1 MLRVDVC
8 GFFLVFCF
16 NLLLLGFFFGG
27 GLVVVVFGVFCGCV
41 CLFVVGFNCGMPAF
55 LKQTKVTKRSFN
67 VDAKR

>member
-1 MLRVDVC
+1 MCDVC
-8 GFFLVFCF
+8 GFFWCF
-16 NLLLLGFFFGG
+16 VLICCCWFFVGVWLLLFWCF
-27 GLVVVVFGVFCGCV
+27 FCGCV